1 MAYTAQIVAMQRIL
15 QPSLYITGRL
25 KNLTLDAA
33 HLAVANGHVHAN
45 AAHVNCL
52 NSFFGPTQHAMLLDP
67 TQMHDAM
74 PLPIVLL
81 AC

>member
-1 MAYTAQIVAMQRIL
+1 MHPMAFIVHHL
-15 QPSLYITGRL
+15 GTE
-25 KNLTLDAA
+25 KLTLDAV

-52 NSFFGPTQHAMLLDP
+52 ISIFPLTLQLLDP

-74 PLPIVLL
+74 PLPLFLL
-81 AC
+81 ACWPTNGAPQLCL